1 MAPSL
6 QASHACLADEYRH
19 GLWVEPSLDAGR
31 QPIRQQIYTARQNST
46 TQLPW
51 RERRIAERESCVRY
65 EYANS
70 SCGPTFSIERLCRT
84 LACRSTLLV
93 GDSTTHSLFS
103 ALRFIPTVSRHWDGF
118 VNKSA
123 CPPSDAPSPRETLEV
138 CGGID
143 PRCPSGINI
152 SFWRND
158 HLQSMPGGAHFGSD
172 PGSNCDGWSDTRFLA
187 SFGVLVLS
195 RGAHLNEYGAQKPNS
210 TFHAERAH
218 ALASLLR
225 PRVQAGRLALVWIR
239 AYWGEVNVT
248 QQEES
253 RDRPEPQPEPQL
265 QSQPQLQAW
274 LHAPTVPLEQID
286 HAASHHAPRRAPLLG
301 SDAYGDAS
309 RASGPQVAPASLFS
323 WDLIPMIN
331 QKTVEVLRR
340 ARLDAVFIDPTLALA
355 QRHGCRN
362 DYLHFK
368 NTIFLASTWRMIQ
381 NGLASHERERRTMA
395 LPRTNASSAG

>member
-1 MAPSL
+1 M
-6 QASHACLADEYRH
+6 H
-19 GLWVEPSLDAGR
+19 EPSS
-31 QPIRQQIYTARQNST
+31 P
-46 TQLPW
+46 TQTQ
-51 RERRIAERESCVRY
+51 R
-65 EYANS
+65 
-70 SCGPTFSIERLCRT
+70 
-84 LACRSTLLV
+84 
-93 GDSTTHSLFS
+93 
-103 ALRFIPTVSRHWDGF
+103 
-118 VNKSA
+118 
-123 CPPSDAPSPRETLEV
+123 
-138 CGGID
+138 
-143 PRCPSGINI
+143 
-152 SFWRND
+152 
-158 HLQSMPGGAHFGSD
+158 
-172 PGSNCDGWSDTRFLA
+172 
-187 SFGVLVLS
+187 
-195 RGAHLNEYGAQKPNS
+195 
-210 TFHAERAH
+210 
-218 ALASLLR
+218 
-225 PRVQAGRLALVWIR
+225 
-239 AYWGEVNVT
+239 GEVNVT

-381 NGLASHERERRTMA
+381 NGLAAHERERRTMA